1 MTLGELI
8 NAGATRFANAQL
20 ALGQGTLEY
29 RDEARWLALSAIGLA
44 VDSPDSVEHTALN
57 ADQAAAIEVFFTRR
71 LHERIPAAYITG
83 TAWLKGYAFH
93 VDSRVIIPRSFI
105 AELLLEKLFPFVQHE
120 DRVFKVLD
128 LCTGSGCL
136 AIIAAHQFP
145 NAQVIAS
152 DISAPALEV
161 ANQNIAAHELTERVQ
176 VLQSDL
182 YQSLDP
188 NERFDVIL
196 CNPPYVPKWK
206 AATMPQE
213 FCHEPEMALYAD
225 DAGMALVREVI
236 AGAAQRLEP
245 QGVLAVEIG
254 HEFEACNTLF
264 DQRFRGVVPT
274 WIESGE
280 QIDNVFIVSREELLN
295 TTRSPTP

>member
-44 VDSPDSVEHTALN
+44 VDSPDSVEQTALSTN
-57 ADQAAAIEVFFTRR
+57 QAAAIEAFYNRR

-105 AELLLEKLFPFVQHE
+105 AELLLEKLFPFVQHKN
-120 DRVFKVLD
+120 RVFKVLD

-152 DISAPALEV
+152 DVSAPALEV
-161 ANQNIAAHELTERVQ
+161 ATQNIAAHELTERVQ

-206 AATMPQE
+206 SAAMPQE

-225 DAGMALVREVI
+225 EDGMALVREVI
-236 AGAAQRLEP
+236 AGAARRLEP
-245 QGVLAVEIG
+245 QGVLVVEIG

-264 DQRFRGVVPT
+264 EQRFPGVVPT